1 MNYYSE
7 IDVATRKQAFDT
19 MVYSYVKTKGYEL
32 CIDTVTSF
40 EYSSYEFKN
49 GHLVYSTIMD
59 FRGSEEIYVIFDRV
73 IKRVEEALEPSKT
86 DSMDA
91 LTYAYSHMKPIAE
104 GCTCTATK
112 SGLEI
117 KGNLT
122 TSGKLFLNREFH
134 IPPLKGPAFRI
145 PRIKDVIF
153 NYPAT
158 IVFWTDGT
166 KTVVK
171 CQGDD
176 VYDPEKG
183 LAMAIS
189 KKALGNKRD
198 YYHTFLK
205 CLKKYKRPTPWINVK
220 VSVEEAASN
229 LKKLT
234 KAASKFS
241 RDLKCK
247 SKDTLVQKAYACL
260 VKDNDHDAAVGYL
273 GEYLDD

>member
-1 MNYYSE
+1 MNYYSK
-7 IDVATRKQAFDT
+7 IDLIERKRAFDT
-19 MVYSYVKTKGYEL
+19 MAYSWAKTKGYKLFFDVMPGTEIPRYTFSKGEL
-32 CIDTVTSF
+32 KFITAMLF
-40 EYSSYEFKN
+40 EEP
-49 GHLVYSTIMD
+49 T
-59 FRGSEEIYVIFDRV
+59 EIYTLFNDV
-73 IKRVEEALEPSKT
+73 IKEVEKELEPNKYT
-86 DSMDA
+86 EELDK
-91 LTYAYSHMKPIAE
+91 LIT
-104 GCTCTATK
+104 
-112 SGLEI
+112 GLELKWTHHGPKPLATNCKSTLTSSGI
-117 KGNLT
+117 EIRGDVMDEFWKEFEGYRRNDCLMTFNLYQ
-122 TSGKLFLNREFH
+122 KLPFAITN
-134 IPPLKGPAFRI
+134 
-145 PRIKDVIF
+145 VIF

-205 CLKKYKRPTPWINVK
+205 CLKKYKRPTP
-220 VSVEEAASN
+220 
-229 LKKLT
+229 
-234 KAASKFS
+234 
-241 RDLKCK
+241 LKCK
-247 SKDTLVQKAYACL
+247 SKDALVQKAYACL